1 MHVFAGGR
9 YRSHSPLGIR
19 PNMSEFRVILMGKN
33 GPDNSSVGN
42 RILGRDAF
50 ETESPP
56 SSVMWHS
63 ERAIGT
69 VEGRY
74 ITLINTPRLFDSN
87 LSQEDLSWRVEEC
100 VSLCAPGPH
109 VIVLILQPDDF
120 TETDR
125 NRAHTVLRSLSE
137 EARKYTMVVTTQDM
151 ETGSSVDPGEEGIV
165 QRVIAECSN
174 RCLELNRFSGADFV
188 EMMEEM
194 VHENGGSLTCEVP
207 EDLPPATEQTE
218 SQQRTEELEDEEA
231 EELEAH
237 EQTEAQEHTEPKK
250 NTGKKTVSSIVK
262 TPGSKMIK
270 NLSASKQR
278 LNVVLFGT
286 EEETMALISNLL
298 LEKHPKS
305 HQGQRRVCVKR
316 EGESSGYMIT
326 LLEMPT
332 LCNTQLSE
340 EEVMHETRRCVSLC
354 DPGVH
359 AFLFIVPEGRLTD
372 EDKGEMKMIQRIF
385 GSKLSNHVIAVT
397 VQGSQSKPL
406 DEAVK
411 TDIMAWAKQHI
422 FITAETDVKPLIT
435 CCEKLLAENKG
446 RQYTMDMY
454 LDAQVESHLQY
465 KREIEN
471 LRQIITDLRSK
482 DEIQGSLK
490 SPESLRIV
498 LLGKTGV
505 GKSATGNTILGKD
518 VFEED
523 LSDSSVTVFCK
534 KETSEVNRR
543 LITVIDTPGLFD
555 TSVSNVET
563 TKEITKCISM
573 AAPGP
578 HVFLLMLKVGQRFT
592 QEEKDT
598 VQLIKEAFGEKCQM
612 YTVVVFTRGDEL
624 KGKTIEQYVEKAA
637 PDLRK
642 LLYDCGNRYHAL
654 NNSNKSSYAQVTAL
668 LDKIDS
674 MVAANQDS
682 CYTNEMFQQ
691 VEKNIQEEQK
701 RILKEK
707 EEEIE
712 KEKEELKIKYENQ
725 IEAMKRRIE
734 EERQKQDAEGKRK
747 EAEFK
752 SREEQLKQEM
762 EKREQQEREEY
773 MKRREEDERR
783 MKDWMAEI
791 NREKDANNK
800 DLERQREEDQRLRDQ
815 EDKER
820 KGKEEEWNK
829 KQKEEREKF
838 ERDKQEMER
847 NEKEALI
854 KMQQEFEQKAAEEE
868 KRRRDL
874 EEKIKH
880 AEESKK
886 KELQELQS
894 NQQREWEQRL
904 QEEAKRKE
912 EQQKTWE
919 KKIAVKEKEWCLQQV
934 RKEKVYKWQ
943 KQKEEEERN
952 LKEKERMKKEEQ
964 ERRRIENEANKKIRL
979 MKEQLKAQRER
990 EAKERKEKD
999 EQHRKE
1005 MEEQLRVQQEAFRKE
1020 RQEKEKIRSEA
1031 EQRNLDFIKETHSRE
1046 LENLKRQTEQTARKQ
1061 AEEEFCAKLD
1071 EKVKEAKQ
1079 KGFNEGCAKVESER
1093 TWVGRG
1099 VDRFVNWVCGSK
1111 EHEAKKED

>member
-1 MHVFAGGR
+1 MASNDPDLTRHQRKGFRGPTKV
-9 YRSHSPLGIR
+9 
-19 PNMSEFRVILMGKN
+19 SELKIILMGKN
-33 GPDNSSVGN
+33 GPCNSSVGN

-50 ETESPP
+50 ETESLP

-74 ITLINTPRLFDSN
+74 IILINTPRLFDSN
-87 LSQEDLSWRVEEC
+87 LSQEDLTLQVKEC

-137 EARKYTMVVTTQDM
+137 EACKYTMVVTTQDI
-151 ETGSSVDPGEEGIV
+151 ETGSSVDPGEESIV
-165 QRVIAECSN
+165 QRVITECSN
-174 RCLELNRFSGADFV
+174 RCLELNRFSHADFM
-188 EMMEEM
+188 EMMEKM
-194 VHENGGSLTCEVP
+194 VHENGGSLTCEVNEEAP
-207 EDLPPATEQTE
+207 LATEQT
-218 SQQRTEELEDEEA
+218 QQITEEQDDKA

-237 EQTEAQEHTEPKK
+237 EQAEAQEHTKPKK
-250 NTGKKTVSSIVK
+250 NTGRKNMLSMVK
-262 TPGSKMIK
+262 TPRSKMIK
-270 NLSASKQR
+270 NLNASKQR

-286 EEETMALISNLL
+286 EEETKALVSNLL

-340 EEVMHETRRCVSLC
+340 EEVMRETRRCVSLC

-359 AFLFIVPEGRLTD
+359 AFLFIVPEDRLTD

-385 GSKLSNHVIAVT
+385 GSRLSNHVIAVI

-411 TDIMAWAKQHI
+411 TDIMAWGKQHI
-422 FITAETDVKPLIT
+422 FITAETEVKPLIT

-454 LDAQVESHLQY
+454 LDAQVESHLHY

-471 LRQIITDLRSK
+471 LHQIITDLRSK
-482 DEIQGSLK
+482 HEIQGSLK

-505 GKSATGNTILGKD
+505 GKSATGNTILGKN

-523 LSDSSVTVFCK
+523 LSDSSVTVFCQ
-534 KETSEVNRR
+534 KETSEISRR

-598 VQLIKEAFGEKCQM
+598 
-612 YTVVVFTRGDEL
+612 
-624 KGKTIEQYVEKAA
+624 YVEKAA
-637 PDLRK
+637 PDLKK
-642 LLYDCGNRYHAL
+642 LLYECGNRYHAL
-654 NNSNKSSYAQVTAL
+654 NNNNKSSYAQVTAL

-674 MVAANQDS
+674 MVAVNQDS
-682 CYTNEMFQQ
+682 CYTNEMFEQ

-712 KEKEELKIKYENQ
+712 KEKEELKTKYENE
-725 IEAMKRRIE
+725 IEAMKRRIK

-752 SREEQLKQEM
+752 SREEQLKQEI
-762 EKREQQEREEY
+762 EKREQLGREEY
-773 MKRREEDERR
+773 RKRREEDERR
-783 MKDWMAEI
+783 MKDWKAEI
-791 NREKDANNK
+791 NREREENK
-800 DLERQREEDQRLRDQ
+800 KEWERQREEDQRRRDQ

-820 KGKEEEWNK
+820 KRKEEEWNK

-847 NEKEALI
+847 NEKETLV
-854 KMQQEFEQKAAEEE
+854 KLQQEFERKAAEEE

-880 AEESKK
+880 AEKSKK

-894 NQQREWEQRL
+894 NQKREWERRM
-904 QEEAKRKE
+904 QEEAKRNE
-912 EQQKTWE
+912 EQQKMWE
-919 KKIAVKEKEWCLQQV
+919 RKTAAMAKEWRLQQV
-934 RKEKVYKWQ
+934 EKEKQHEWQ

-952 LKEKERMKKEEQ
+952 LKEKERMEKEEQ
-964 ERRRIENEANKKIRL
+964 ERRRIKNETNKKMRQ

-1005 MEEQLRVQQEAFRKE
+1005 MEEQLRVQQEAFREE
-1020 RQEKEKIRSEA
+1020 RQEKEKIR
-1031 EQRNLDFIKETHSRE
+1031 T
-1046 LENLKRQTEQTARKQ
+1046 
-1061 AEEEFCAKLD
+1061 EEEFCAKLD
-1071 EKVKEAKQ
+1071 EKVKEAKL
-1079 KGFNEGCAKVESER
+1079 
-1093 TWVGRG
+1093 
-1099 VDRFVNWVCGSK
+1099 K